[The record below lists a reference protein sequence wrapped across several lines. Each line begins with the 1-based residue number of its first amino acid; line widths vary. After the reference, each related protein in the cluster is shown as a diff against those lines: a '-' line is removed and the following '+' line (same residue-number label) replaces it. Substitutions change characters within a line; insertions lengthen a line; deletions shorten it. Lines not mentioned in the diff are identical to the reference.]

1 MLSGRVP
8 RPAVRAVHAGSV
20 ACASGVLSRM
30 LGERQRLLGHR
41 FCGAVGVLGV
51 HGSLGVRVVCVVIG
65 GVPGRG
71 LLWGAVRRSR
81 VRRVGSQ
88 NGRAYV
94 CTLLTCTSCMSTSA
108 YI

>member
-51 HGSLGVRVVCVVIG
+51 HGFLGVRVVRSEEHTSELQS
-65 GVPGRG
+65 RG
-71 LLWGAVRRSR
+71 YLVCRLLLEK
-81 VRRVGSQ
+81 
-88 NGRAYV
+88 NKFYKLYV
-94 CTLLTCTSCMSTSA
+94 SFQLVFYFLLQFD
-108 YI
+108 